1 MKFSVKDF
9 LSKCDQIHSFFF
21 WKIKSNNNKNN
32 KKPNNMRFYI
42 FELLLPFRRNI
53 LLIVTRTRE
62 KGKQANNNSS
72 KRYTWHI
79 VTVNETENKIQS
91 TCDKFEKVGLHL
103 LFTIKYLHSHHRKR
117 IAKIPNFCRY
127 ISNIHIM
134 QGNDVLFLHQI
145 SVFWKF
151 SLVLKEKENHQITV
165 SS

>member
-1 MKFSVKDF
+1 MTKSAV
-9 LSKCDQIHSFFF
+9 FF

-42 FELLLPFRRNI
+42 FELFLPFRRNI
-53 LLIVTRTRE
+53 LLIE
-62 KGKQANNNSS
+62 KGKQVNNNPS

-79 VTVNETENKIQS
+79 VNETENEIQS